1 MPDLKLDFDKIL
13 DTDNIVEMLD
23 DESLNKIS
31 KDCIEGLE
39 IDQKSRSEWDQKTKE
54 AMDMAKQVQSIKTTP
69 WMNAA
74 NVKFPLMTIAA
85 IQYAA
90 RAYPEFIRDG
100 RTCNATILGEDPDG
114 ERQAKAKRISDHMSW
129 QMLVDSDD
137 WEDGVDRGLIL
148 QAIVGM
154 IFKKSRHD
162 PIEKKHHQDLCL
174 PDTIYVN
181 QSITSLE
188 DAPRISHI
196 TPMYLNE
203 IIEKIR
209 YKIFIETDL
218 NIFKCDSTE
227 GEQYLG
233 EMTDQFTTTDTQDSD
248 LPRQVLEQHCRLDLD
263 GDSYK
268 EPYIVFIDLATE
280 TVLRIEKRFSKDTA
294 DQALDGTVRKIFPWH
309 YFTAYPFIPA
319 MDGTFYAYGFGQL
332 LLPINETINT
342 TINQLLDAGT
352 LNSMSSGLL
361 GAEFRSQKGNI
372 KVIPGEYI
380 QTQVP
385 GQVLAQAICHMPTKE
400 PSNVLFQLLGMMMD
414 FGKELSAC
422 TDIMQGQQ
430 DAQNVPA
437 TTMLKLIEQG
447 MKVYSS
453 LLKRYHRSFKKDLKK
468 WFDMNV
474 RYLDEVEYFQSMQ
487 SPKAIKKTDYDPKHI
502 GVMPISDPSV
512 SSDAQR
518 LARGQV
524 LLQTYPMLNP
534 IGQRAALKLYY
545 EAVQFPESEIM
556 QLLPLPDPQNPPPI
570 PPDVAKS
577 NAEADLL
584 KVKSQTAMLE
594 QQFKQVELQLRQE
607 ELQLQ
612 KFQVAA
618 KAEQQSHMGNKAD
631 AQAMLDLAKAKH
643 EHMAHIDTIQQSDRH
658 HAADTALEIAKMQTD
673 LQKEH
678 IKAAAKSKGPSNDGT

>member
-13 DTDNIVEMLD
+13 ETDNIVEMLD

-209 YKIFIETDL
+209 YKIFVETDL
-218 NIFKCDSTE
+218 SIFKCDSTE

-570 PPDVAKS
+570 PPDVAKA

-618 KAEQQSHMGNKAD
+618 KAEQQTHMGHKAD
-631 AQAMLDLAKAKH
+631 AQAMLDVAKAQH
-643 EHMAHIDTIQQSDRH
+643 EHMAHIDGIQQADRH

-678 IKAAAKSKGPSNDGT
+678 IKAAAKAKGPSND